1 MRKSVNY
8 VALAIAIIVC
18 YEAEKDYLLM
28 RGVKDIYEFVDWL
41 DLPYLNDQE
50 VSNNA

>member
-8 VALAIAIIVC
+8 VALAFAIIVC
-18 YEAEKDYLLM
+18 YEAEKDYL
-28 RGVKDIYEFVDWL
+28 RTKGVNDIYDFVDWL
-41 DLPYLNDQE
+41 DLPYLNDCE